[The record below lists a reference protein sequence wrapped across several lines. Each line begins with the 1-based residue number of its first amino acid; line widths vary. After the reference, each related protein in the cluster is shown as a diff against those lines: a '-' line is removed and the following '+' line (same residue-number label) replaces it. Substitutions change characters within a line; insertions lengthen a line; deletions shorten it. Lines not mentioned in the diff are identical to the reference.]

1 MTAQTEHILTYVD
14 ACLLIAAFQ
23 NRSERD
29 RRAVEVL
36 GDRRRI
42 FVTSDALW
50 LEVMPKAL
58 FNKRPDEAD
67 FYADFFGRAQQRL
80 SWNTATLQRAHT
92 LASTYGLAA
101 MDAIH
106 IAFALE
112 AGADQFIS
120 AENSGKRMFAVQEMP
135 VLTIALK

>member
-1 MTAQTEHILTYVD
+1 MTERILTYVD
-14 ACLLIAAFQ
+14 ACLLITAFRYDDVRGEAA
-23 NRSERD
+23 NIVLNDER
-29 RRAVEVL
+29 RL
-36 GDRRRI
+36 

-50 LEVMPKAL
+50 LELMPKPL
-58 FNKRPDEAD
+58 FYRRAEEVD
-67 FYADFFGRAQQRL
+67 FYADFFGRSQQRL

-92 LASTYGLAA
+92 LAATYGLAA

-120 AENSGKRMFAVQEMP
+120 AENSTKPMFAVQEMP

>member
-1 MTAQTEHILTYVD
+1 MSRRILTYAD
-14 ACLLIAAFQ
+14 ACLLMAAFR
-23 NRSERD
+23 NKSERD
-29 RRAVEVL
+29 WAAAEILADERR
-36 GDRRRI
+36 D
-42 FVTSDALW
+42 FVVSAPLW
-50 LEVMPKAL
+50 LELMPKPL
-58 FNKRPDEAD
+58 FYKRTEEAD

-80 SWNTATLQRAHT
+80 SWNAATLRRAHA

-106 IAFALE
+106 IACALE

-120 AENSGKRMFAVQEMP
+120 AENSTKPMFAVQEMP